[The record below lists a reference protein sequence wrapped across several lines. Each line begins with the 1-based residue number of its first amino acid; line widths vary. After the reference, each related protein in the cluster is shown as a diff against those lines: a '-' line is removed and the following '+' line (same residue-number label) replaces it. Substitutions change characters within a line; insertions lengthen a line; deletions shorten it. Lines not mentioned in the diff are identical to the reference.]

1 MLDIGMGVLGQDNIM
16 KIEKELQ
23 IINRRTEET
32 LSILIEHFKE
42 TEERRDVLEKK
53 LESVKCKCRNG
64 EQI

>member
-42 TEERRDVLEKK
+42 TEERMDDLEKK

-64 EQI
+64 EKI

>member
-42 TEERRDVLEKK
+42 TEERMDVLEKK